1 MKNKN
6 IYIGSIIR
14 AVIISIFLII
24 IVIKNQDIISKLI
37 ILPFLFCGI
46 FTIGKNAC
54 LLKENKRGAN
64 IFSKLFV
71 LSFLTFWFGFL
82 VIWSYLFIRKN
93 SYFPLVFTIPFWIA
107 GIYIVRKFLL
117 GMSSKEETKNKE
129 SKFNFQIIIS
139 SFLVLLVL
147 IIGITCLYFGIKDTY
162 KLNKLTRDY
171 MTTNGYFKDYDIY
184 NTSKDD
190 TTYKL
195 FYTYEIDEKEYT
207 ISTDYGVGYI
217 PETNSVRKIKYNP
230 NNPNEAIIVG
240 TNSSNFLIFFGA
252 FFTLGGTVFVLA
264 TLQMKGIFDKV
275 KINVLG
281 TYIGFVMLI
290 IGVGIILFQNGTTL
304 SFIETIKS
312 LGIWIL
318 IPILFIVSGMYL
330 TIKSLF
336 LEYNNK

>member
-6 IYIGSIIR
+6 RYVGNIIK
-14 AVIISIFLII
+14 ATIISIFLSII
-24 IVIKNQDIISKLI
+24 IIKNQEIISRFI

-54 LLKENKRGAN
+54 LLKENKQGTN

-82 VIWSYLFIRKN
+82 VIWSYLSIRKN

-129 SKFNFQIIIS
+129 SKFNFSIIIS

-162 KLNKLTRDY
+162 KLNKITREY
-171 MTTNGYFKDYDIY
+171 MTTNGYFRDYDIY
-184 NTSKDD
+184 NTSKDG

-217 PETNSVRKIKYNP
+217 SETNSVREIKYNP

-264 TLQMKGIFDKV
+264 ALKMKGTFDKV
-275 KINVLG
+275 KIDIVG

-290 IGVGIILFQNGTTL
+290 VGVGIILFQTGTTS
-304 SFIETIKS
+304 SFIETIKIM
-312 LGIWIL
+312 GFWFL
-318 IPILFIVSGMYL
+318 IPVLFIGIGIFQIVKCLYR
-330 TIKSLF
+330 K
-336 LEYNNK
+336 K

>member
-1 MKNKN
+1 MKNKSRYVGN
-6 IYIGSIIR
+6 IIK
-14 AVIISIFLII
+14 ATIISIFLII

-54 LLKENKRGAN
+54 LLKENKRPAN

-82 VIWSYLFIRKN
+82 VIWSYLCIRKN
-93 SYFPLVFTIPFWIA
+93 NYFPLVFTIPFWIA

-117 GMSSKEETKNKE
+117 GMNSKEERKNKE
-129 SKFNFQIIIS
+129 SKFNFQITIS

-147 IIGITCLYFGIKDTY
+147 IIGITCLYFGLKDTY
-162 KLNKLTRDY
+162 ILNKITREY
-171 MTTNGYFKDYDIY
+171 MTTNGYFRDYDIY
-184 NTSKDD
+184 NTSKDG

-217 PETNSVRKIKYNP
+217 PETNSVREIKYNP
-230 NNPNEAIIVG
+230 NNPDEAIIVG

-252 FFTLGGTVFVLA
+252 FFTLGGTAFVLVA
-264 TLQMKGIFDKV
+264 LQMKGLFDTV
-275 KINVLG
+275 KIDVVG

-290 IGVGIILFQNGTTL
+290 VGAGIVLFQTGTTS
-304 SFIETIKS
+304 SFIETIKIM
-312 LGIWIL
+312 GFWFL
-318 IPILFIVSGMYL
+318 IPVLFTGIGIFQI
-330 TIKSLF
+330 IKCL
-336 LEYNNK
+336 YRKN

>member
-1 MKNKN
+1 MEEYNMEDFMKNKN

-93 SYFPLVFTIPFWIA
+93 SYFPLVFTIPFWIV

-129 SKFNFQIIIS
+129 SKFNFSIIVS

-162 KLNKLTRDY
+162 KLN
-171 MTTNGYFKDYDIY
+171 
-184 NTSKDD
+184 
-190 TTYKL
+190 
-195 FYTYEIDEKEYT
+195 
-207 ISTDYGVGYI
+207 
-217 PETNSVRKIKYNP
+217 
-230 NNPNEAIIVG
+230 
-240 TNSSNFLIFFGA
+240 SNFLIFFGA

-264 TLQMKGIFDKV
+264 ALQMKGIFDKV
-275 KINVLG
+275 KIDVVG

-318 IPILFIVSGMYL
+318 IPILFIVSGIYL
-330 TIKSLF
+330 TIKNLF
-336 LEYNNK
+336 LDNNNK